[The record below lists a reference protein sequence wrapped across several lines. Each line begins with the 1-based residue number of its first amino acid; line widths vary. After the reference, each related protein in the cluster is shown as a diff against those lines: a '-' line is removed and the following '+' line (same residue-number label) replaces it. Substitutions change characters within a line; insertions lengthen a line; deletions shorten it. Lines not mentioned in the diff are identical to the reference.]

1 MSSRWDRRSLALVQV
16 AVLSSSILLMLPGAW
31 GNSVTV
37 VEFAQLPAGLAA
49 WQRHSLGIYRVCGPV
64 SKFLYALPA
73 YVAGIRV
80 DYPLSHDSD
89 VQSRQEWDLG
99 QIFQKQ
105 NSWRYHTIYRWSR
118 LLPML
123 VTLLGGCLI
132 CEWSTRL
139 FGRWPGIVSLCVWCW
154 MPPILAHGS
163 LVTSDIVS
171 AVMIVLAARCFWS
184 MLLAPSPLTAIL
196 AGAALGLAA
205 ATKFT
210 LLILYPCWALLLLGR
225 ALQLR
230 GEAAAKPPKKFSPAR
245 LIACGLGLLMTSIV
259 VIDALYLFQD
269 VGFHLAQWQP
279 GLSSLAKD
287 LHGLGEHRATAW
299 ILQVPLPIPL
309 EFLRGLDFQ
318 LADTELVQFTYLL
331 GQTRLGGWWFWY
343 PVAALLKISLPAIAL
358 TTIALIRLPRLL
370 RHPSPVVWASLCI
383 LLPSVEVAVIIS
395 ATTGTGTNA
404 AFRYLTPSLG
414 LLCVLSGLAWDTRSK
429 NVRFAAIG
437 LLGWMAINAIA
448 GIPGHLGWRNEL
460 GWLFSRAR
468 PALIG
473 DSLDW
478 GQDAARLAK
487 WISRHSREGSTL
499 VCIYGLGE
507 GEPYGLMAPH
517 ALPISR
523 RSSAY
528 EFVAVS
534 EDILFGYEVER
545 TVSVNGMRSRIYDER
560 KRAELQRRHPIDWAG
575 RTIRI
580 YRAVDVRDLLE

>member
-105 NSWRYHTIYRWSR
+105 NSWRYHNIYRWSR

-171 AVMIVLAARCFWS
+171 AVMMVLAARCFWS

-210 LLILYPCWALLLLGR
+210 LLILYPCWTLLLLGR

-230 GEAAAKPPKKFSPAR
+230 GEAAAERPRKFPPAR
-245 LIACGLGLLMTSIV
+245 LVACGVGLLITSIV
-259 VIDALYLFQD
+259 VVDALYLFQD

-318 LADTELVQFTYLL
+318 LADTERLQDAYLL
-331 GQTRLGGWWFWY
+331 GQTQFGGWMYWY
-343 PVAALLKISLPAIAL
+343 LVATLFKVPLPALMLAAV
-358 TTIALIRLPRLL
+358 ALIRLPGLV
-370 RHPSPVVWASLCI
+370 RHRSTVIWGSLCI
-383 LLPSVEVAVIIS
+383 LLPAFEAGVTIS

-404 AFRYLTPSLG
+404 AFRYLVPSLA
-414 LLCVLSGLAWDTRSK
+414 LTCVLSGLGWDNASTGLRI
-429 NVRFAAIG
+429 RTIG
-437 LLGWMAINAIA
+437 LLGWTAINAIA
-448 GIPGHLGWRNEL
+448 GVPDHLGWRNEL
-460 GWLFSRAR
+460 GSLFSRQR

-478 GQDAARLAK
+478 GQDLARLGG
-487 WISRHSREGSTL
+487 WIERHSSEGSTL
-499 VCIYGLGE
+499 VCVYGPGE
-507 GEPYGLMAPH
+507 SEPYGLMPPN
-517 ALPISR
+517 ALPVSR
-523 RSSAY
+523 RVPGY
-528 EFVAVS
+528 EFLAVS
-534 EDILFGYEVER
+534 EDILFGYEVDR
-545 TVSVNGMRSRIYDER
+545 TVGIGGKRSWIDDEQ
-560 KRAELQRRHPIDWAG
+560 RAALQQRRSSDRIG
-575 RTIRI
+575 RTILI
-580 YRAVDVRDLLE
+580 YRAADVRDIMD